1 MNTVILCSVVN
12 RVGTMLSCLRVYP
25 NSIPKVCGSGNVCR
39 IVARCRKCHVSVVRA
54 IG

>member
-1 MNTVILCSVVN
+1 
-12 RVGTMLSCLRVYP
+12 MLIFLLVYP

-39 IVARCRKCHVSVVRA
+39 IVARCRKYDVSVVRA